1 MSTLFV
7 NNLNTASGSTIT
19 VPTGKKLVVTD
30 GGGVTAPG
38 MILQTVR
45 QEFRTYVNTASTSY
59 VTTGITATI
68 TPKATSS
75 LILVN
80 IKVNGCYINSTA
92 KYIVFDLY
100 KASSSIATLSSTAG
114 YVTAGDE
121 LHYGTYT
128 NSYEFE
134 DAPSTTSATTYAL
147 YWKVSGG
154 TAYINNYNVGSTS
167 SLSTMSLQEI
177 AQ

>member
-19 VPTGKKLVVTD
+19 VPTGKSLI
-30 GGGVTAPG
+30 APG

-75 LILVN
+75 KILVN
-80 IKVNGCYINSTA
+80 IKVNGWLFMKIT
-92 KYIVFDLY
+92 F
-100 KASSSIATLSSTAG
+100 
-114 YVTAGDE
+114 
-121 LHYGTYT
+121 
-128 NSYEFE
+128 F
-134 DAPSTTSATTYAL
+134 
-147 YWKVSGG
+147 
-154 TAYINNYNVGSTS
+154 
-167 SLSTMSLQEI
+167 
-177 AQ
+177 